1 MMSGP
6 PSRTGQA
13 PQCEICGLATTKLGK
28 LPGIGLRPLI
38 YVYKC
43 ESCNQI
49 MSIEPDSAGKAG
61 SAGAAIA

>member
-1 MMSGP
+1 MMP
-6 PSRTGQA
+6 RLLSRTGQS
-13 PQCEICGLATTKLGK
+13 PRCETCGLATTKLGK

-49 MSIEPDSAGKAG
+49 MSIEPDQPTKLARPALR
-61 SAGAAIA
+61 